1 MNMDLTLIM
10 DDETWFNAKKAKE
23 LGFADKKAKELG
35 FADSILFDK
44 DEDEKKKGPQIP
56 AEPEEGEA
64 EEGAGEGD
72 GGDASEEEEKKKK
85 PPFQQN
91 SMMFSRKTVSDSFLA
106 KVAEEKPKNMVPVDQ
121 LKKRL
126 SLLTH

>member
-10 DDETWFNAKKAKE
+10 DDETWFNA
-23 LGFADKKAKELG
+23 KKAKELG

-106 KVAEEKPKNMVPVDQ
+106 KVVEEKPKNMVPVDQ